1 MHIWVNTALLSPRLY
16 FCSMWITCWLWHGWD
31 GLRRSCRGTVKNS
44 GDAGMLCVCKE
55 GTTLHPESWIPG
67 VWPSRR
73 KEISVHAKE
82 ATLGI
87 SMPMTKRR
95 IRNSRGW
102 QGTADSGFWDLLKLP
117 NLCMRWQGLEGKSPW
132 TESEDK
138 ALLLTPAP
146 TLAMPDVAKPFY
158 LSVDEKKTMAKVV
171 LINSE
176 TWALALSCGL
186 LTREI
191 RSSGW
196 WASLLEN
203 YCSHCP
209 TN

>member
-1 MHIWVNTALLSPRLY
+1 MCLQRRHNSAPRKLDT
-16 FCSMWITCWLWHGWD
+16 W
-31 GLRRSCRGTVKNS
+31 GLTFKKKRDLCPCQRGYVGYINAN
-44 GDAGMLCVCKE
+44 DKE
-55 GTTLHPESWIPG
+55 TN
-67 VWPSRR
+67 
-73 KEISVHAKE
+73 
-82 ATLGI
+82 
-87 SMPMTKRR
+87 
-95 IRNSRGW
+95 RNSRGW
-102 QGTADSGFWDLLKLP
+102 QGIADSGFWDLLKLP

-146 TLAMPDVAKPFY
+146 TLAMPNVAKPFY
-158 LSVDEKKTMAKVV
+158 LSVDEKKAMAKVV
-171 LINSE
+171 LINPE
-176 TWALALSCGL
+176 TWALTLSCGL

-203 YCSHCP
+203 YFCHCP